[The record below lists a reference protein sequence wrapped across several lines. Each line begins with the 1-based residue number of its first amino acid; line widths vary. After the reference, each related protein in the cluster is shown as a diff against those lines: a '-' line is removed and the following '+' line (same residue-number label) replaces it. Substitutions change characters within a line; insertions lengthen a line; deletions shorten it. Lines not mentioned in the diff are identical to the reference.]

1 MSEKQLLIVEDESIV
16 AEDIRRSTQHMGYSV
31 LSIASSGEEAIKKAQ
46 ELNPDLV
53 LMDIMLN
60 GKMDG
65 IRAAEQIRSCFNIP
79 VIYLTA
85 YSDEKTFERAK
96 ITEPFGYV
104 IKPFKERELH
114 INIEIALY
122 KHKMEKKLKESK
134 QWLSA
139 VINGIGDAVIATD
152 TGGLVNVMNPIA
164 EALTGWK
171 QGEASGK
178 PLAEVFNIIS
188 EEKGREVENPV
199 SKVMREGSF
208 YGLIERTVLVS
219 KGGTKIP
226 VDIIGSPIKDEREN
240 VIGVVVIFYDILE
253 RQRTEEALRKS
264 AMSAFK
270 EGVAAIK

>member
-1 MSEKQLLIVEDESIV
+1 MTEKQILIVEDESIV
-16 AEDIRRSTQHMGYSV
+16 AEDIRRSTQQMGYAV

-171 QGEASGK
+171 QEEASGK

-188 EEKGREVENPV
+188 EEKGRVVENPV

-208 YGLIERTVLVS
+208 YGLIESTLLVS
-219 KGGTKIP
+219 RGGTKIP
-226 VDIIGSPIKDEREN
+226 VDIIGSPIKDEKEN
-240 VIGVVVIFYDILE
+240 VIGIVVIFYDILE

-264 AMSAFK
+264 A
-270 EGVAAIK
+270 IKTHVR